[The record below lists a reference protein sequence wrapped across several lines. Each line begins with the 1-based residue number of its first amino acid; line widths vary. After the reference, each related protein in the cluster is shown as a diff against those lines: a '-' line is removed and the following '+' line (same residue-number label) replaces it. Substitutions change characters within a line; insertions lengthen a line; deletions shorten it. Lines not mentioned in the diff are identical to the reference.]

1 MTGAWALM
9 AWPVILPLLG
19 AVLALLVGRGGV
31 RIVAGV
37 ASVATLA
44 AVAMLAW
51 EVATVGAL
59 HQDIGGW
66 GAPLGIAW
74 RADGLAVL
82 MMLTVG
88 LVGSLISVNALDHLG
103 SREDREYLP
112 LWLFVWCALN
122 ALVMSAD
129 AFNLY
134 VTLEL
139 TTLGAVALI
148 VVRRDL
154 PGLEA
159 GLRYLLFALPGSLC
173 YLLGITLLYGAYA
186 ALDMGLLAQRVQPGP
201 VTWMA
206 AALVTVGLCLK
217 TPLFPLHVW
226 LPPTYGGAPT
236 PVTALLS
243 ALISKGSY
251 YVLFRM
257 WLEVFAPVLDAEVGQ
272 FLGVLG
278 AAAVLWGS
286 LLALSQSKLKQVVA
300 YSSVAQIGYM
310 FLVFPMATSGARSGA
325 IYLVVSHA
333 AAKASMFV
341 AVGNIHQAVG
351 ITELGSVQGLAY
363 RMPFTFLAM
372 ALGGISLI
380 GIPPSGGFIAKWYLL
395 NAAIQTH
402 QWWWGG
408 VLLVGSLLAAAYV
421 FRILRGSF
429 LPLPPGVEVRSIP
442 LGNELAPL
450 ALALIA
456 LVLGLVPWFP
466 LDLLAVGAAR

>member
-1 MTGAWALM
+1 MMGGTALM
-9 AWPVILPLLG
+9 AWSVALPLIG
-19 AVLALLVGRGGV
+19 AVLSLLVGRAGV
-31 RIVAGV
+31 RLVAGV
-37 ASVATLA
+37 ASVATLIA
-44 AVAMLAW
+44 SSLVAW
-51 EVATVGAL
+51 EVSTQGVL
-59 HQDIGGW
+59 RQQLGGW
-66 GAPLGIAW
+66 GAPLGIEW
-74 RADGLAVL
+74 RADGLAAL
-82 MMLTVG
+82 MLLTIAVVG
-88 LVGSLISVNALDHLG
+88 PLISVHALDHLG
-103 SREDREYLP
+103 DREDREFLP
-112 LWLFVWCALN
+112 LWLFIWCALN
-122 ALVMSAD
+122 ALVLSAD

-139 TTLGAVALI
+139 TTLGAVSLI

-154 PGLEA
+154 PGLDA

-173 YLLGITLLYGAYA
+173 YLLGIAFLYGAYA
-186 ALDMGLLAQRVQPGP
+186 TLDVGMLAQRVQSGP
-201 VTWMA
+201 VTWVA
-206 AALVTVGLCLK
+206 AGLVTVGLCLK

-226 LPPTYGGAPT
+226 LPPTYTGAPT

-243 ALISKGSY
+243 ALISKGSF
-251 YVLFRM
+251 YVLLRL

-272 FLGVLG
+272 LLGLLG
-278 AAAVLWGS
+278 AVAVLWGS
-286 LLALSQSKLKQVVA
+286 VLALSQTQLKRVVA

-310 FLVFPMATSGARSGA
+310 FLVFPMATSGARAGV

-351 ITELGSVQGLAY
+351 ITELGGVQGLAY

-380 GIPPSGGFIAKWYLL
+380 GIPPSGGFIAKWLLL
-395 NAAIQTH
+395 NESIGTQ
-402 QWWWGG
+402 QWWWAL
-408 VLLVGSLLAAAYV
+408 VLLGGSLLAAAYV

-429 LPLPPGVEVRSIP
+429 LPLPPGVTVRSIP

-456 LVLGLVPWFP
+456 LLLGLVPWFP
-466 LDLLAVGAAR
+466 LDLLAVGASR

>member
-1 MTGAWALM
+1 MTSASALM

-19 AVLALLVGRGGV
+19 AVLALLVGRDGV
-31 RIVAGV
+31 RWVAGV
-37 ASVATLA
+37 ASVATLTS
-44 AVAMLAW
+44 VVVLVW
-51 EVATVGAL
+51 KVATDGVL
-59 HQDIGGW
+59 RQDIGGW

-74 RADGLAVL
+74 RADGLAAL
-82 MMLTVG
+82 MLLTVA
-88 LVGSLISVNALDHLG
+88 LVGSLISVNALDHFG
-103 SREDREYLP
+103 SREDREFLP

-122 ALVMSAD
+122 ALMLSAD

-139 TTLGAVALI
+139 TTLGAVSLI

-173 YLLGITLLYGAYA
+173 YLLGIALLYGAYA
-186 ALDMGLLAQRVQPGP
+186 ALDVGLLAQRVQPEP
-201 VTWMA
+201 VTWVA

-226 LPPTYGGAPT
+226 LPPTYTGAPT

-251 YVLFRM
+251 YVLFRL
-257 WLEVFAPVLDAEVGQ
+257 WLEVFSPVLDAEVGQ

-286 LLALSQSKLKQVVA
+286 LLALSQSKLKRVVA
-300 YSSVAQIGYM
+300 YSSVSQIGYM
-310 FLVFPMATSGARSGA
+310 FLLFPMATRGAQAGA

-351 ITELGSVQGLAY
+351 ITDLGGVQGLAH

-380 GIPPSGGFIAKWYLL
+380 GIPPSGGFIAKWLLL
-395 NAAIQTH
+395 NASVETH

-450 ALALIA
+450 ALALLA

-466 LDLLAVGAAR
+466 LGLLSVGMAR

>member
-1 MTGAWALM
+1 MTGASALM

-19 AVLALLVGRGGV
+19 AVLALLVGRPAV
-31 RIVAGV
+31 RLIAGV
-37 ASVATLA
+37 TSVATLSA
-44 AVAMLAW
+44 SAVLAW
-51 EVATVGAL
+51 EVAHRGVL
-59 HQDIGGW
+59 RQSVGGW
-66 GAPLGIAW
+66 GVPLGIEW

-82 MMLTVG
+82 MMLTIA
-88 LVGSLISVNALDHLG
+88 LVGSLTSVHALDHLPD
-103 SREDREYLP
+103 REDREFLP
-112 LWLFVWCALN
+112 LWLLVWCALN
-122 ALVMSAD
+122 ALVLSAD

-148 VVRRDL
+148 AVRRDL
-154 PGLEA
+154 PGLDG

-173 YLLGITLLYGAYA
+173 YLLGIALLYGAYA
-186 ALDMGLLAQRVQPGP
+186 ALDVGLLAERVQPGP
-201 VTWMA
+201 VTWVA

-226 LPPTYGGAPT
+226 LPPTYAGAPT

-251 YVLFRM
+251 YVLFRLWM
-257 WLEVFAPVLDAEVGQ
+257 EVFAPVMDAQVAQ
-272 FLGVLG
+272 LLGLLG
-278 AAAVLWGS
+278 AAAVIWGS
-286 LLALSQSKLKQVVA
+286 LLALLQPQLKRVVA

-310 FLVFPMATSGARSGA
+310 FLVFPMATEDARAGA

-351 ITELGSVQGLAY
+351 ITTLGGVQGLAG
-363 RMPFTFLAM
+363 RMPFTFLALG
-372 ALGGISLI
+372 LGGISLI
-380 GIPPSGGFIAKWYLL
+380 GIPPSGGFIAKWLLL
-395 NAAIQTH
+395 NASISTG
-402 QWWWGG
+402 QWWWGV

-429 LPLPPGVEVRSIP
+429 LPLPEGVTVRAIP
-442 LGNELAPL
+442 LGNELAPF

-466 LDLLAVGAAR
+466 LGLLAVGAAR